1 MENNSLQRASFGIEG
16 LDEVLYGGLLIEQ
29 AYLIKGMPGTGK
41 TILGLHFLC
50 AGAAAQEPVL
60 FITLAESEENLR
72 RNATLLG
79 FDLTGVT
86 ILDLSP
92 TSEYFAQKRSY
103 DVFSPADVERGPV
116 TQKILEQFQQL
127 SPKRVFVDSMT
138 QFRYLATDQVQF
150 HKQVLS
156 FIRYLT
162 GNGCTV
168 LLTAEGSIEKPDH
181 DLEFLSDG
189 IINLTYNHHEDTRL
203 LQIVKFRGSMFR
215 GGGHVLR
222 IQDSGIC
229 IYPRLR
235 PEGFGR
241 KYSIEPISS
250 GIPDLDELLNGGVER
265 GTITIISGPTG
276 AGKTTFGLQFMKE
289 AAGRGERSVVYTFEE
304 MQETI
309 LHRCEHINM
318 PVRAMLKQETL
329 SIVEMEALSISS
341 DEFAQQV
348 RYEVE
353 QRQTQIVMI
362 DSISGYKL
370 SIQGT
375 DLIKRLHA
383 LCKYLQNMGV
393 TVILVNEMDT
403 ITGEF
408 QATGIGI
415 SYLSDNLIF
424 LRHLELDGYLR
435 KAIGVIKKRL
445 SGFEPT
451 LREFEITR
459 YGIKVGK
466 PLTKLRGILSGTPT
480 WVE

>member
-1 MENNSLQRASFGIEG
+1 LENNSLQRASFGIEG
-16 LDEVLYGGLLIEQ
+16 LDEVLYGGLLVEQ

-50 AGAAAQEPVL
+50 AGVAAQEPVL
-60 FITLAESEENLR
+60 FITLAESEESLR
-72 RNATLLG
+72 RNAVLMG
-79 FDLTGVT
+79 FDLNGIN

-103 DVFSPADVERGPV
+103 DIFSPADVERGPI
-116 TQKILEQFQQL
+116 TQKILEKLQQL

-162 GNGCTV
+162 DNGCTV
-168 LLTAEGSIEKPDH
+168 LLTAEGSLENPDT

-189 IINLTYNHHEDTRL
+189 IIDLTYNHHDDTRL
-203 LQIVKFRGSMFR
+203 LQIVKFRGSSFK

-222 IQDSGIC
+222 INHSGIQV
-229 IYPRLR
+229 YPRLR
-235 PEGFGR
+235 PEGFR
-241 KYSIEPISS
+241 RDYVIEQISS
-250 GIPDLDELLNGGVER
+250 GIPDLDELLNGGIER
-265 GTITIISGPTG
+265 GTITIVSGPTG
-276 AGKTTFGLQFMKE
+276 AGKSTFGLQFMKE

-304 MQETI
+304 MKETI
-309 LHRCEHINM
+309 LHRCENVNI
-318 PVRAMLKQETL
+318 PVRSMLKQETL
-329 SIVEMEALSISS
+329 SIVEVEALSISS

-348 RYEVE
+348 RHEVE
-353 QRQTQIVMI
+353 QRQARIVMI

-370 SIQGT
+370 SIQGV

-393 TVILVNEMDT
+393 TVILINEIDT
-403 ITGEF
+403 ITGDF

-424 LRHLELDGYLR
+424 LRYLEVDGHLR
-435 KAIGVIKKRL
+435 KSVGVIKKRL

-459 YGIKVGK
+459 YGLKVGK
-466 PLTKLRGILSGTPT
+466 PLTNLRGILSGTPN

>member
-1 MENNSLQRASFGIEG
+1 MENNSLQRASFGVEG

-50 AGAAAQEPVL
+50 TGAAAQEPVL
-60 FITLAESEENLR
+60 FITLAESEHNLR
-72 RNATLLG
+72 RNAELLG
-79 FDLTGVT
+79 FNLDRVT

-92 TSEYFAQKRSY
+92 SSDYFAQERSY
-103 DVFSPADVERGPV
+103 DIFSPADVERGPI

-127 SPKRVFVDSMT
+127 RPKRVFVDSMT

-162 GNGCTV
+162 GHECTV
-168 LLTAEGSIEKPDH
+168 LLTAEGSIKNPDN

-189 IINLTYNHHEDTRL
+189 IINLTYNHEEDTRW
-203 LQIVKFRGSMFR
+203 LQITKFRGSSFK

-222 IQDSGIC
+222 IYDSGLC
-229 IYPRLR
+229 VYPRLR
-235 PEGFGR
+235 PKGFSR
-241 KYSIEPISS
+241 EYVTEQISS
-250 GIPDLDELLNGGVER
+250 GIPDLDELLNGGIER
-265 GTITIISGPTG
+265 GTITIVSGPTG

-309 LHRCEHINM
+309 LHRCENVNI

-329 SIVEMEALSISS
+329 SVVEVEALSITS

-353 QRQTQIVMI
+353 QRQTRIVMI

-375 DLIKRLHA
+375 DLVKRLHA

-393 TVILVNEMDT
+393 TVILINEIDT

-424 LRHLELDGYLR
+424 LRHLEVKGHLR

-466 PLTKLRGILSGTPT
+466 PLTNLRNILSGSPD
-480 WVE
+480 WIE